1 MLVEGCCTFRV
12 FLEVIRVLI
21 TMNGSKALGVYEA
34 TLLYDI
40 RMVPVTTWNMLSNVM
55 YLPLLAQTD
64 IAEIR

>member
-21 TMNGSKALGVYEA
+21 IMNGSKALGAPEA

-40 RMVPVTTWNMLSNVM
+40 RMVSVTTWNMLSNVM
-55 YLPLLAQTD
+55 CLPPLAQTD
-64 IAEIR
+64 IAEIP

>member
-12 FLEVIRVLI
+12 FLEVIRVFI
-21 TMNGSKALGVYEA
+21 IMNGSKALGVSEA

-40 RMVPVTTWNMLSNVM
+40 RMVSVTTWNMLSNVM

>member
-21 TMNGSKALGVYEA
+21 IMNGSKALGAPEA

-40 RMVPVTTWNMLSNVM
+40 RMVSVTTWNMLSNVM

-64 IAEIR
+64 IAEIP